1 MVEGIK
7 LYDDIIKTQGNS
19 LYTCKKNSWEMCM
32 PINGS
37 VPSAVSLNVREIKRF
52 NKYLTW
58 KMLRYKNHI
67 IQKEKDQRR
76 NGHAKTKPFHI

>member
-1 MVEGIK
+1 MAEGIK
-7 LYDDIIKTQGNS
+7 LYDDIIKAQGNS

-52 NKYLTW
+52 NK
-58 KMLRYKNHI
+58 
-67 IQKEKDQRR
+67 
-76 NGHAKTKPFHI
+76 